1 MVMLR
6 IRDALVA
13 RTMDFA
19 APLVHCPAPPEV
31 LARLRVIWEAIAPLL
46 ARGPGGAGPG
56 GPDGFL
62 ICRVLHR
69 AVANLLVARPMV
81 CISQTVAHAMDQDLE
96 IQERGAALVP
106 VYPSPE
112 AFHGMVRDMSE
123 AILAFLGTLGVPVI
137 FAEPVPEDIVSSL
150 AELPRKD
157 RNRRL
162 LTAEFPLLNLEGY
175 RVLTGETPF
184 WLDQHVMPG
193 PQSAATR
200 SSTDQQHRRCLGHP

>member
-1 MVMLR
+1 
-6 IRDALVA
+6 
-13 RTMDFA
+13 MDFA

-157 RNRRL
+157 H
-162 LTAEFPLLNLEGY
+162 